1 MNINL
6 REIVLEMLLAV
17 SVQKEYSHAIL
28 KDVLDKYNYLS
39 GQEKAFIKRLFN
51 GTIERQIEIDYLL
64 NQFSQ
69 VKVNKM
75 KPVIRMILRMGVYQI
90 LFMDA
95 VPDSAACNEAVK
107 LAVRK
112 KFQSLKGFVN
122 GVLRNIARNKDILE
136 YPKMESQPVDYL
148 SIKYSMPKWIIE
160 RWLLQYSLE
169 QVEKI
174 LCDFLEDHRVTI
186 RINETYTE
194 SERKAVIEQLER
206 EEVVVQQHPY
216 LSYAFW
222 IQKAEGIAN
231 LSGFQQGDF
240 TVQDISSMLVGEIAK
255 IAPGYTVIDVCA
267 APGGKSLHVGTKLNH
282 TGRVEARDGSEIKVK
297 KIVENCERLHLDNLQ
312 VSVSDAT
319 VLEECS
325 IKTADVVIA
334 DVPCSGL
341 GVIGKKQDIKY
352 NLTE

>member
-174 LCDFLEDHRVTI
+174 LSDFLEDHHVTI

-194 SERKAVIEQLER
+194 SERKAVIEQL
-206 EEVVVQQHPY
+206 
-216 LSYAFW
+216 
-222 IQKAEGIAN
+222 
-231 LSGFQQGDF
+231 
-240 TVQDISSMLVGEIAK
+240 
-255 IAPGYTVIDVCA
+255 
-267 APGGKSLHVGTKLNH
+267 
-282 TGRVEARDGSEIKVK
+282 
-297 KIVENCERLHLDNLQ
+297 
-312 VSVSDAT
+312 
-319 VLEECS
+319 
-325 IKTADVVIA
+325 
-334 DVPCSGL
+334 
-341 GVIGKKQDIKY
+341 
-352 NLTE
+352 